1 MNERLKQVR
10 KYFKLSQEEFGRRLG
25 VTGAGISRL
34 ENGERNITE
43 QMLLAVCRE
52 FNISENWLR
61 TGDGDMIVKSDSGT
75 ITLLAKELNLDDYAI
90 RALKAYE
97 KLDEQSKKTIH
108 QYILFLASNAQDET
122 S

>member
-1 MNERLKQVR
+1 MNERLRQVR
-10 KYFKLSQEEFGRRLG
+10 KYLKLSQEEFGRRLG

-34 ENGERNITE
+34 ESGERNITE

-52 FNISENWLR
+52 FNISEEWLR
-61 TGDGDMIVKSDSGT
+61 NGNGKMITDSNDNA

-97 KLDEQSKKTIH
+97 KLDSQSKKTIH
-108 QYILFLASNAQDET
+108 QYILFLASSSQNED